1 MLSYLKLKDKKN
13 RIRAESEKKFFS
25 NQNDDDEKKGE
36 YNNDATKLNM
46 SNLRLIQKDELTLRV
61 ELGKGAFGTV
71 FEGYYMPNGQ
81 HEKKIKVAIKVL
93 NKCRALDEK
102 TMSDQ
107 ANELLDVSRILL
119 DDTKFNY
126 LNIKKCKQKIGGHS
140 NGKR

>member
-81 HEKKIKVAIKVL
+81 QEKKIKVAIKVL